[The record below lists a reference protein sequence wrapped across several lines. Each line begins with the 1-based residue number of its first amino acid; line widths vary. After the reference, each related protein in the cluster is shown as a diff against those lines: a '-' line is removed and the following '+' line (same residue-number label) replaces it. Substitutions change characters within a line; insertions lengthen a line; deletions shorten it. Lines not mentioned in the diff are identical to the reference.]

1 MKKTCFIL
9 ALILIL
15 TLLLSQV
22 NMVSASDTITLKE
35 TEEVLKFTE
44 TLFYCFSHMDRAYIC
59 QVEDEYHIYPRLYGN
74 EAYLILDANDKKTDL
89 ESEYKV
95 HCVKAFTYEGKQYD
109 ISTFTKFKEFL
120 RNYYTNDTAELFL
133 NQFNGRCLIIDDNE
147 DKLYHKWLYNGGS
160 SGPRTKLIKSTNLI
174 VSGDTAS
181 VNYEMFNSRTE
192 TEEHDPDSPVI
203 YYSFPAKFE
212 KTQNGWRLDS
222 LIFDL
227 YYSGHVN
234 DYRIESPSPDN
245 PSTGSPTPI
254 YLALAGAAVLCALP
268 VVKRKRRREY

>member
-9 ALILIL
+9 ASVLIL
-15 TLLLSQV
+15 TLLLPQV

-44 TLFYCFSHMDRAYIC
+44 TLFYCFSHMDRAYIP
-59 QVEDEYHIYPRLYGN
+59 QVEDEYHIYTRLYGN
-74 EAYLILDANDKKTDL
+74 EAYLILDANDKKTDI
-89 ESEYKV
+89 EPGYKV

-133 NQFNGRCLIIDDNE
+133 NQFNGSCLIIDDNE
-147 DKLYHKWLYNGGS
+147 DKVYHKWLYGGGS
-160 SGPRTKLIKSTNLI
+160 TGPRTKLIKSTNLV

-192 TEEHDPDSPVI
+192 IEEHAPDVPVF
-203 YYSFPAKFE
+203 YYSFPAKFK

-222 LIFDL
+222 LMFDF
-227 YYSGHVN
+227 YYSEHAN
-234 DYRIESPSPDN
+234 DYRIDN
-245 PSTGSPTPI
+245 PSTSSPTPI
-254 YLALAGAAVLCALP
+254 YLTLAGAALVGVCLP
-268 VVKRKRRREY
+268 VVKRKRRKAD